1 MRYGLLE
8 GLLSQQCGG
17 WILGGC
23 GQKKNVACRF
33 SQQPTLISIKWS
45 ATAAT

>member
-23 GQKKNVACRF
+23 GQKKKMLPA
-33 SQQPTLISIKWS
+33 ISVNNKL
-45 ATAAT
+45 